1 MTQVEKYLLCKSK
14 VLSSK
19 PRTRKRERER
29 LREREREREREKW
42 GYRQHTA
49 GRPCKDRGRR

>member
-29 LREREREREREKW
+29 LREREREKEKW